1 MESDSNIPNKDDV
14 ETNSPKNNADLKDSG
29 HDEEPVKNQPDE
41 EKHDTK
47 IVSEKNDIEKQ
58 SGTETI
64 EDILDDDLLHLS
76 PEDEELLLSD
86 EELILP
92 TAFTKTINAN
102 IGKSEKS
109 PENNHVNKGS
119 TRTVLTPRKSPVA
132 LVIFTFKLFSFAK
145 NFNL

>member
-1 MESDSNIPNKDDV
+1 MESDSNIPNKDDF

-29 HDEEPVKNQPDE
+29 HGEEPMNNQPLE
-41 EKHDTK
+41 EKYDTK
-47 IVSEKNDIEKQ
+47 IVSEKNDIEKP
-58 SGTETI
+58 SGVETI

-92 TAFTKTINAN
+92 TTFTKTINAN
-102 IGKSEKS
+102 ISKPEKS

-119 TRTVLTPRKSPVA
+119 MRTVLTPRKSPVA
-132 LVIFTFKLFSFAK
+132 
-145 NFNL
+145 